1 MTLEGNQFAADSFG
15 KVRLPPQQAEP
26 LPHWAYTSTTWYDRE
41 VERIFRRGWN
51 YVGHVSQVPKPGDF
65 FTLDVA
71 GIPLIVVR
79 GQDDQVRAF
88 FNSCRHR
95 GSKLLWGEGNCKLI
109 RCPYHAWAYDLTGTL
124 VATPLVDEDMQGRKG
139 ELGLH
144 TARLGVVAGF
154 MFVAFEASLPP
165 AAEALGSLCKEWSA
179 YD

>member
-41 VERIFRRGWN
+41 VERIFRKSWN
-51 YVGHVSQVPKPGDF
+51 YVGHVSQLPKPGDF

-71 GIPLIVVR
+71 GIPLIVIR

-109 RCPYHAWAYDLTGTL
+109 RCPYHSWAYNLAGGL
-124 VATPLVDEDMQGRKG
+124 VATPLVDEDMEGLEG
-139 ELGLH
+139 ELSLHAPRPASVDGLMSVSVDDWF
-144 TARLGVVAGF
+144 AADASVLGGLA
-154 MFVAFEASLPP
+154 
-165 AAEALGSLCKEWSA
+165 
-179 YD
+179 